1 MIFLIFDRISA
12 LKMGIWTVG
21 ELLYLEMIT
30 PENIHFQKKSHV
42 TTTDDPLKSVQ
53 NKDTLFFVTLLS
65 FARTCPKKRI

>member
-1 MIFLIFDRISA
+1 
-12 LKMGIWTVG
+12 MGIWSVR

-30 PENIHFQKKSHV
+30 PQNIFFKKKSLAMA
-42 TTTDDPLKSVQ
+42 TDDPLKSVQ